1 MQPHSAP
8 RGLHLFRPPY
18 DSYDPID
25 PNWHPDPLD
34 PGAAVVWFM
43 TPNGA
48 AYSELD
54 WLWAR
59 PRSLPFFM
67 VLPEPEDVPPLAHI
81 LRSVPDLGPRG
92 VLPSVATGTMS
103 ALRMLLAAPPR
114 SLARSATELLTDM
127 GCLPDAETRDRVSL
141 IFARAPY
148 TSSIDKLAAALC
160 QSRRTLGRFFSER
173 DLPVPSHWLQ
183 FARILHVSVQL
194 QNTRTNISRVSTRFG
209 YPDGFTMSNSMKRLT
224 GYRPTFVREHLGW
237 EWIVAAWLRG
247 EWGGGGLDD
256 AREAPGQGGAD
267 DDGAA

>member
-1 MQPHSAP
+1 MHPLTAP

-18 DSYDPID
+18 DTYEPID
-25 PNWHPDPLD
+25 TGWLPGPLD

-43 TPNGA
+43 APTRAVYG
-48 AYSELD
+48 EME

-67 VLPEPEDVPPLAHI
+67 VLPEPEDVPPLASI
-81 LRSVPDLGPRG
+81 LRAVPDLDPRG
-92 VLPSVATGTMS
+92 VLPSVATGTMA
-103 ALRMLLAAPPR
+103 ALRLLLATPPR
-114 SLARSATELLTDM
+114 SLAQSATDLLTEM
-127 GCLPDAETRDRVSL
+127 GRLPDAETRARVKL
-141 IFARAPY
+141 IFARAPH
-148 TSSIDKLAAALC
+148 TSSIDQLSMALC

-194 QNTRTNISRVSTRFG
+194 QNTRTNINRVSTRFG

-247 EWGGGGLDD
+247 EQRG
-256 AREAPGQGGAD
+256 REN
-267 DDGAA
+267 